1 MLTFGLVIVSL
12 SILHGRVRPGH
23 GEWSKCPSRSGVIEM
38 FSYRVMLTPDSNDTI
53 LVTSPDFPELVTFGE
68 DETDAL
74 SYAMGAFEE
83 AIAARISYREPIPL
97 PSKGKSS
104 DPRVTL
110 PIQAAVKVL
119 LYQQMWK
126 DGVRKADLAR
136 RMDLH
141 RQEIDR
147 LLDLNHATS
156 LAKIERA
163 FAVLG
168 KTLDIAV
175 ADAQ

>member
-1 MLTFGLVIVSL
+1 MI
-12 SILHGRVRPGH
+12 
-23 GEWSKCPSRSGVIEM
+23 
-38 FSYRVMLTPDSNDTI
+38 SYRVTLAPDSNGTV
-53 LVTSPDFPELVTFGE
+53 LVTSPDFAELVTFG
-68 DETDAL
+68 DDKADAL
-74 SYAMGAFEE
+74 SYAVGAFEE
-83 AIAARISYREPIPL
+83 AIAARISDREEIPL

-104 DPRVTL
+104 DLRVTL
-110 PIQAAVKVL
+110 PVQAEVKVL

-126 DGVRKADLAR
+126 SGVRKADLAR
-136 RMDLH
+136 KMDLH

-156 LAKIERA
+156 IAKLERA
-163 FAVLG
+163 FAALG

>member
-1 MLTFGLVIVSL
+1 MI
-12 SILHGRVRPGH
+12 
-23 GEWSKCPSRSGVIEM
+23 
-38 FSYRVMLTPDSNDTI
+38 SYRVKLQDDEGTV

-68 DETDAL
+68 DRDDAL
-74 SYAMGAFEE
+74 SYAVGAFSE
-83 AIAARISYREPIPL
+83 AIAARMALREPIPL
-97 PSKGKSS
+97 ASKGRAS
-104 DPRVTL
+104 DDRVAL
-110 PIQAAVKVL
+110 PLQVELKVR
-119 LYQQMWK
+119 LYQSMDSQ
-126 DGVRKADLAR
+126 GIRKADLAR
-136 RMDLH
+136 MMDLH

-175 ADAQ
+175 ADAS